1 MAICPLDGPLHG
13 PIAQN
18 GPFWGEKCIFLARNQ
33 FVVDILQI
41 FASIMTGHQKDN
53 VFMLLMLLGK
63 LLGVQRPVLAQ
74 KWPENRIFDD
84 APIYGIA

>member
-1 MAICPLDGPLHG
+1 MARLPK
-13 PIAQN
+13 IALFGAKN
-18 GPFWGEKCIFLARNQ
+18 EVFLARNQ

-41 FASIMTGHQKDN
+41 FATIMTGHQKDN
-53 VFMLLMLLGK
+53 VFVLLMLLGK